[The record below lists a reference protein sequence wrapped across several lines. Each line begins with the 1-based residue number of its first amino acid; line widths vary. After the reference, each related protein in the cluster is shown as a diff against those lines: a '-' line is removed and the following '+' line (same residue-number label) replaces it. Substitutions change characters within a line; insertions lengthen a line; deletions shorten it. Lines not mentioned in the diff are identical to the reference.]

1 MSINWEQL
9 WKNIPRHLFIAWAA
23 VVGASIGRD
32 ISLWPIMLKL
42 TVPVALVL
50 LGWETI
56 RFIHRLQAAKTD
68 ETSLATPAN
77 VMQATARKLA
87 QVWPTPRECPICKKH
102 GPWSMGEFIG
112 LNIVGRGGLV
122 AMVPLRCDA
131 CGGVQ
136 FFNALHLASIETKE
150 ATDDLRAEG

>member
-1 MSINWEQL
+1 MSINWEQH
-9 WKNIPRHLFIAWAA
+9 WKNTPRNLFVLWAC
-23 VVGASIGRD
+23 VIGVFLGQD
-32 ISLWPIMLKL
+32 LSLWPIMLGL
-42 TVPVALVL
+42 TAPVAIGLF
-50 LGWETI
+50 GWETI
-56 RFIHRLQAAKTD
+56 RFVDRLQAAKTG

-87 QVWPTPRECPICKKH
+87 QVWPTPRECPICKKN